1 MEKIVKIIAKNVRK
15 IVEKIEGKSDY
26 ASTYLVFKKKLSFFK
41 KSQNGN
47 SKKKCPKVVFFFV
60 LELKFYRKYF
70 YLQHMQVH
78 TLARNFKP
86 SWCKMSITEAFSSPD
101 KATLFYQ
108 EWIEDV
114 QRTVPSNRLLEF
126 DVHQGTVNVVS
137 RKLNLIFVGKWEYSN
152 SFKLK

>member
-1 MEKIVKIIAKNVRK
+1 
-15 IVEKIEGKSDY
+15 
-26 ASTYLVFKKKLSFFK
+26 
-41 KSQNGN
+41 
-47 SKKKCPKVVFFFV
+47 
-60 LELKFYRKYF
+60 
-70 YLQHMQVH
+70 MQVH

-126 DVHQGTVNVVS
+126 DVHQGTVNAGS
-137 RKLNLIFVGKWEYSN
+137 RKLTVLLEFYE
-152 SFKLK
+152 LL